1 MQNAQQGVAIQPAPA
16 NARIHETTAGEA
28 AATGY
33 AEPRMTLVQ
42 ATLLHE
48 GGRLDEAKRAYE
60 TLLADQPDDAEALHL
75 YGVLHAQQGQPERA
89 LTLLRRSTQLMP
101 QPLALANLGSILAA
115 GGQIDEAL
123 ACFDA
128 ALKLDPRDLHALV
141 RRGNTLIEA
150 GRYEEAVAAY
160 DQTLAV
166 APMTLDAL
174 CNRGSALRVL
184 GRYQEALDTYAAA
197 LTVDP
202 RSFESHANRGNVL
215 KLQGRHA
222 EALGAYDRAL
232 EIAPNHPAILNMR
245 GMLLIDMG
253 RAREALASFNEAI
266 AGQPDL
272 IDALYNSAVALEHL
286 GHVQEVVARCDRVL
300 ALQAQHARALATR
313 ANARLALKDYKS
325 ALTDYDAALLL
336 DPQSTSMRCNRSTA
350 LRHLGRYDEALT
362 NLDQVLAIEPSF
374 AAAWGN
380 RGNVL
385 QDLQRFDE
393 ALAANERM
401 LEIDPRSTIAWLN
414 RGNVLLNV
422 AKPGE
427 ALEAYERA
435 LALEPEHFDA
445 HGARAFVY
453 LRQGDF
459 ERGWSEYEWR
469 WRDPASKDARHD
481 LTAPRWSGAEDLNG
495 KTILLHA
502 EQGFGD
508 TLQFCRFVEPIVARG
523 AKVLLEVQ
531 PALRLLMPSLRG
543 PSQIFSKGE
552 PLPPYDFH
560 CPLLSVPLALGTDL
574 TTLPAHTPYLAAD
587 PKMVEKW
594 RQLLGD
600 DRRMRV
606 GVVWSGNPQH
616 LNDRNRSIR
625 LASLAPLVK
634 SAPDVDWISL
644 QKLVRDED
652 KADLATLP
660 LSNLANEI
668 RDFSDTAALVSALDL
683 VIAVDTGVAHLAGA
697 LGRPVWLLLSEP
709 SDWRWLSD
717 RTDSPWYPTARLFR
731 QGKPGD
737 WASAIESV
745 KNALREATSR
755 TIDDTASLRHGR

>member
-1 MQNAQQGVAIQPAPA
+1 MQNGQQGVAAQPAPA
-16 NARIHETTAGEA
+16 SARIHEGTQA
-28 AATGY
+28 GY

-42 ATLLHE
+42 ATHLHE
-48 GGRLDEAKRAYE
+48 SGRLDEAKRAYE
-60 TLLADQPDDAEALHL
+60 TLLANQPDDAEALHL
-75 YGVLHAQQGQPERA
+75 YGVLHAQQGQLERA
-89 LTLLRRSTQLMP
+89 LALLRRSTQLLP
-101 QPLALANLGSILAA
+101 QPLALSNLGSVLAS
-115 GGQIDEAL
+115 GGKVDEAL
-123 ACFDA
+123 ECFEA
-128 ALKLDPRDLHALV
+128 ALKLDPRNLQALV

-150 GRYEEAVAAY
+150 GRYEQAVTAY

-202 RSFESHANRGNVL
+202 RSFETHANRGNVL
-215 KLQGRHA
+215 KLLDRQA

-253 RAREALASFNEAI
+253 RAREALASFNEAV

-300 ALQAQHARALATR
+300 TLQPRHARALATR
-313 ANARLALKDYKS
+313 ANARLVLKDYAA
-325 ALTDYDAALLL
+325 ALADYDIALSL
-336 DPQSTSMRCNRSTA
+336 DPQSTSVLCNRSTA
-350 LRHLGRYDEALT
+350 LRHLGRYDEALAD
-362 NLDQVLAIEPSF
+362 LDRVLAVDASF

-385 QDLQRFDE
+385 QDLHRFDE

-401 LEIDPRSTIAWLN
+401 LEIDPRSTTAWLN
-414 RGNVLLNV
+414 RGNVLLNL
-422 AKPGE
+422 AKPDQ

-435 LALEPEHFDA
+435 LAIEPEHLDV

-459 ERGWSEYEWR
+459 ERGWREYEWR
-469 WRDPASKDARHD
+469 WRDPSSKDARHD
-481 LTAPRWSGAEDLNG
+481 LSAPRWSGTEDLNG
-495 KTILLHA
+495 QTILLHA

-508 TLQFCRFVEPIVARG
+508 TLQFARFVEPIVARG

-531 PALRLLMPSLRG
+531 PALRLLMPSLHG

-574 TTLPAHTPYLAAD
+574 TTLPAHTPYLFAD
-587 PKMVEKW
+587 PRMVEKW
-594 RQLLGD
+594 RPLLGD
-600 DRRMRV
+600 DPRLRV

-625 LASLAPLVK
+625 LTSLAPLVK
-634 SAPDVDWISL
+634 AVPEVDWISL
-644 QKLVRDED
+644 QKIVRDDD
-652 KADLATLP
+652 KAELAVLP
-660 LSNLANEI
+660 LRNLANEI
-668 RDFSDTAALVSALDL
+668 RDFSDTAALVSGIDL

-709 SDWRWLSD
+709 SDWRWMSG
-717 RTDSPWYPTARLFR
+717 RTDSPWYPAARLFR
-731 QGKPGD
+731 QGKVGD
-737 WASAIESV
+737 WASAIEAV
-745 KNALREATSR
+745 THALLEETSR
-755 TIDDTASLRHGR
+755 AIDDPAGLRYGR

>member
-1 MQNAQQGVAIQPAPA
+1 MQNGQQGVATQPAPA
-16 NARIHETTAGEA
+16 GARIHEGTDVGH
-28 AATGY
+28 

-42 ATLLHE
+42 ATHLHE
-48 GGRLDEAKRAYE
+48 TGRLDDAKRAYE
-60 TLLADQPDDAEALHL
+60 ALLADQPNDAEALHL
-75 YGVLHAQQGQPERA
+75 YGVLHAQQGQLELA

-101 QPLALANLGSILAA
+101 QPLALANLGSVLAS
-115 GGQIDEAL
+115 GGKVDEAL
-123 ACFDA
+123 TCFDA
-128 ALKLDPRDLHALV
+128 ALKLDPRNLHALV

-150 GRYEEAVAAY
+150 GRYEQAVTAY

-197 LTVDP
+197 LAVDP
-202 RSFESHANRGNVL
+202 RSFESHTNRGNVL
-215 KLQGRHA
+215 KLLGRHA

-253 RAREALASFNEAI
+253 RAREALASFNEAV

-272 IDALYNSAVALEHL
+272 VDALYNSAVALEHL

-300 ALQAQHARALATR
+300 ALQSQHARALATR
-313 ANARLALKDYKS
+313 ANARLALKDYKA
-325 ALTDYDAALLL
+325 ALADYDAALPL
-336 DPQSTSMRCNRSTA
+336 DPQSTSVPCNRSTA
-350 LRHLGRYDEALT
+350 LRHLGRYDEALAD
-362 NLDQVLAIEPSF
+362 LDRVLAADPLF

-380 RGNVL
+380 RSNVL
-385 QDLQRFDE
+385 QDLHRFDE

-401 LEIDPRSTIAWLN
+401 LEIDPRSAIAWLN

-422 AKPGE
+422 ARPEE

-435 LALEPEHFDA
+435 LAIEPEHFDV

-459 ERGWSEYEWR
+459 KRGWPEYEWR

-481 LTAPRWSGAEDLNG
+481 LSAPRWSGAEELNG

-508 TLQFCRFVEPIVARG
+508 TLQFSRFVEPIAARG

-587 PKMVEKW
+587 PQMVEKW
-594 RQLLGD
+594 RHLLGD
-600 DRRMRV
+600 DRRLRV

-634 SAPDVDWISL
+634 AVPDVDWISL
-644 QKLVRDED
+644 QKIVRDDD
-652 KADLATLP
+652 KAELAALP
-660 LSNLANEI
+660 LRNLANEI
-668 RDFSDTAALVSALDL
+668 RDFSDTAALVSGLDL

-697 LGRPVWLLLSEP
+697 LGRPLWLLLPEP
-709 SDWRWLSD
+709 SDWRWMSG

-731 QGKPGD
+731 QSKVGD
-737 WASAIESV
+737 WASSVESV
-745 KNALREATSR
+745 TQALLEETSR
-755 TIDDTASLRHGR
+755 AIDDTTGLRHGR